1 VIVSELPERAGH
13 RHMRVSDADRDQ
25 VAEVL
30 REATGQGR
38 ITFDELEERLSRV
51 YAAKTYADLDEVTHD
66 LPAPGVRA
74 PAVAA
79 GSSGAFPAERLGGNP
94 GSTTAIAVMS
104 GAERKGPWVVPPTF
118 VAFAMM
124 GGVDLD
130 LREARFSQHEVTIQA
145 YTFLGGISITVDED
159 VEVDVSGI
167 GFMGAFEHGASG
179 PGVPGAPR
187 VRINGFAF
195 MGGVDIKRKPPKGSG
210 KRVKNKNRPQ
220 ITD

>member
-1 VIVSELPERAGH
+1 
-13 RHMRVSDADRDQ
+13 MRVSDADRDQ

-30 REATGQGR
+30 REATSQGR
-38 ITFDELEERLSRV
+38 ITFDELEERLSQV

-66 LPAPGVRA
+66 LPGPGLRA

-79 GSSGAFPAERLGGNP
+79 SSASAFPAERLGGTP
-94 GSTTAIAVMS
+94 GSKVAVAVMS
-104 GAERKGPWVVPPTF
+104 GAERKGAWVVPPTF
-118 VAFAMM
+118 TAFAMM
-124 GGVDLD
+124 GGIDLD
-130 LREARFSQHEVTIQA
+130 LREARFSEHEVTIQA
-145 YTFLGGISITVDED
+145 YTFMGGISITVDEQ

-179 PGVPGAPR
+179 AGVPGAPR

-195 MGGVDIKRKPPKGSG
+195 MGGVDVKRRPPKGSG
-210 KRVKNKNRPQ
+210 KRQKNKNRPQ

>member
-1 VIVSELPERAGH
+1 
-13 RHMRVSDADRDQ
+13 MRVSDADRDQ

-30 REATGQGR
+30 REATSQGR
-38 ITFDELEERLSRV
+38 ITFDELEERLGQV

-66 LPAPGVRA
+66 LPGPGVRA
-74 PAVAA
+74 PAATA
-79 GSSGAFPAERLGGNP
+79 TSSGAFPAERLGGTP

-104 GAERKGPWVVPPTF
+104 GAERKGAWVVPPTF

-124 GGVDLD
+124 GGIELD
-130 LREARFSQHEVTIQA
+130 LREARFSEREVMIQA
-145 YTFLGGISITVDED
+145 YTFLGGISITVGED

-195 MGGVDIKRKPPKGSG
+195 MGGVDIKRKPRKGAG
-210 KRVKNKNRPQ
+210 KRLKNKDRPE